1 MEWERFLCRKLL
13 CTHSM
18 SVTDVKADGT
28 VDLGSTEA
36 EATLYYG
43 EAKKDIEFNGNK
55 TFKKKG
61 DLLVARGGSM
71 IHALIKPCEFESCGY
86 SSL

>member
-1 MEWERFLCRKLL
+1 MPKAARI
-13 CTHSM
+13 TSM
-18 SVTDVKADGT
+18 SVLGVKADGT

-61 DLLVARGGSM
+61 DLLVARGV
-71 IHALIKPCEFESCGY
+71 A
-86 SSL
+86 